1 MTKPIENRIK
11 FILETK
17 TDNVALR
24 LRLLRPLFE
33 DKAMRSDARYS
44 KARAKYSR
52 ACVACSTVH
61 AEYNKAYEAAFN
73 KAYAGY
79 SNAYAEYS
87 GAAEPHYHRL
97 FPDSPWNGK
106 TIFAGEF
113 AL

>member
-1 MTKPIENRIK
+1 
-11 FILETK
+11 
-17 TDNVALR
+17 
-24 LRLLRPLFE
+24 
-33 DKAMRSDARYS
+33 MRSDARYS

-61 AEYNKAYEAAFN
+61 AEYNKAYEAAFDKAYEAAFN